1 MESFLSVGVTGSEA
15 DLVTTFLLGSIEGLV
30 GSLQGLIEAFTA
42 EAFGNPDR
50 YSHTDSLLS
59 HISRLASFGLCLSI
73 TVFLTFI
80 FPQDD
85 AVICY
90 LLPHVL

>member
-1 MESFLSVGVTGSEA
+1 MESFLFAGVTGSEA

-50 YSHTDSLLS
+50 YSHTDRVLS
-59 HISRLASFGLCLSI
+59 HISRLASFGPGLVSI
-73 TVFLTFI
+73 LLTFI
-80 FPQDD
+80 LPQDD
-85 AVICY
+85 GIICY
-90 LLPHVL
+90 RLSDIF